1 MHLIEKQKWTIAT
14 LWFLA
19 IIMILPGLAGAQ
31 ALREDP
37 RIGSAL
43 HLLELWLEAQ
53 SAYEN
58 IPGISMAVVHDQE
71 LLWARGFGYADR
83 EKKRPATPDT
93 IYGIG
98 SISKL
103 FTSIAVLQ
111 LRDQGKLGL
120 DDPLA
125 RHLPW
130 FNIKQTYADG
140 PPVTIRGILTHSSG
154 LPRDAAY
161 PYWSAPY
168 SEFPDREQIIKS
180 LADQA
185 TVYPAGTHF
194 QYSNLG
200 FALAGELVARVS
212 ARDYA
217 DYVKEK
223 ILVPLGLGDT
233 RPELPEEHRGG
244 RLAAGY
250 SSVTRE
256 GIMNKMPF
264 FQAKGIAPAAGFSS
278 TAADLARFA
287 SWQFRLLGGGKEEIL
302 RANTLREM
310 QRFQWMDP
318 DNTWGLGF
326 TVWNRNG
333 TIYAG
338 HGGICAGYRSQL
350 TLQPKEKIAAVFL
363 TNSSGVN
370 SWIYAQRACE
380 IVAPAVAEA
389 LAAPA
394 AAKQPDPALK
404 KYEGTYSSYP
414 WGGECAVLLWQGGLA
429 MVEFPTS
436 NPLAGLEVLEHIE
449 GNRFRAVG
457 GDGEPAAEETVFETD
472 GSGRVTRMWNE
483 GNFKPKVR

>member
-1 MHLIEKQKWTIAT
+1 MKRTVIRI
-14 LWFLA
+14 LA
-19 IIMILPGLAGAQ
+19 IIILLPSLAGTQ
-31 ALREDP
+31 SLKTDP

-58 IPGISMAVVHDQE
+58 IPGISMAVVYDQE

-83 EKKRPATPDT
+83 EKKIPATPET

-111 LRDQGKLGL
+111 LRDQGKIRL
-120 DDPLA
+120 DDPVVK
-125 RHLPW
+125 HLPR
-130 FNIKQTYADG
+130 FNIKQTYPEG
-140 PPVTIRGILTHSSG
+140 PPVTIHGILTHSSG
-154 LPRDAAY
+154 LPRDADY

-168 SEFPDREQIIKS
+168 SEFPTREQILKT
-180 LADQA
+180 LANQA
-185 TVYPAGTHF
+185 TVYPADTHF

-200 FALAGELVARVS
+200 FALAGEIVAQVS
-212 ARDYA
+212 GQDYA
-217 DYVKEK
+217 DYVEQK
-223 ILVPLGLGDT
+223 ILVPLGLDDT
-233 RPELPEEHRGG
+233 KPEFPEEHRGG
-244 RLAAGY
+244 RLATGY

-256 GIMNKMPF
+256 GIQNKMPF

-278 TAADLARFA
+278 TVVDLARFA

-318 DNTWGLGF
+318 NNTWGLGF
-326 TVWNRNG
+326 TVWSSNG

-380 IVAPAVAEA
+380 IVAPAIAEA
-389 LAAPA
+389 LASPDTAEE
-394 AAKQPDPALK
+394 PDPALK

-414 WGGECAVLLWQGGLA
+414 WGGESAVLIWKGGLA
-429 MVEFPTS
+429 IVDFPTT
-436 NPLAGLEVLEHIE
+436 NPFGGLEVLKHIE
-449 GNRFRAVG
+449 GNRFRAVRS
-457 GDGEPAAEETVFETD
+457 DGEPAAEETIFEVD
-472 GSGRVTRMWNE
+472 SSGKVTRIWNE